1 MKIGDFRSWRSRF
14 LCLGGLLCLMLSNT
28 SSDTEY
34 FLVSVLLLLDLLS
47 RSLSL
52 LLKTNLLE
60 GYIEI
65 INNKSSDDGFYKT

>member
-1 MKIGDFRSWRSRF
+1 
-14 LCLGGLLCLMLSNT
+14 MLSNT

-65 INNKSSDDGFYKT
+65 MNNKSSDDGFYKTKNAVMKRRTMEFNF